1 MDDAVAKRIKKR
13 IKRNKFTLVN
23 MGAETNVVRILNKE
37 AGDSEE
43 AKEIGNSGNKKIGR
57 GTN

>member
-13 IKRNKFTLVN
+13 IKRNKFTLVKL
-23 MGAETNVVRILNKE
+23 GAETNVVFILNKE

-43 AKEIGNSGNKKIGR
+43 AKEIGNSGNKVGR

>member
-23 MGAETNVVRILNKE
+23 MGAETNVVCTLKKE
-37 AGDSEE
+37 AGNSEE
-43 AKEIGNSGNKKIGR
+43 AKDIGNSGDRVGR
-57 GTN
+57 GSS

>member
-23 MGAETNVVRILNKE
+23 MGAEANVVCILNKE